1 MEELFKERKEKLN
14 IFKAFRNKNLK
25 AEKKD
30 VPEGIYMK
38 CSNCGETLLKTAL
51 KENLYVCP
59 NCHEHLKI
67 TAPRRLKFLV
77 DKGSFRELNG
87 KMKFSN
93 PINFPNY
100 EKKIKD
106 LQVKT
111 GLNEAV
117 ITGVAKIDKIPAVV
131 VVMDSRFLMASMGNI
146 VGEKIT
152 RATEYATKKKLPLII
167 FCASGGA
174 RMQEGIIS
182 LMQMAKTSQAIA
194 KHQNEGLLYISYIT
208 NPTTGGVTASFASL
222 GDIII
227 AEPNALIGFAGA
239 RVIEQT
245 INQKLPE
252 GFQRAE
258 FMLKQGFIDMVVERK
273 DMRSTLAKLLKMHTS
288 GGR

>member
-14 IFKAFRNKNLK
+14 IFKAFRNKNFK
-25 AEKKD
+25 SEKKD
-30 VPEGIYMK
+30 VPEGIYVK
-38 CSNCGETLLKTAL
+38 CTNCGETLLRQEL
-51 KENLYVCP
+51 KEQLYVCP
-59 NCHEHLKI
+59 HCHEHLKI
-67 TAPRRLKFLV
+67 SAQRRLKFLV

-87 KMKFSN
+87 KMKFTN
-93 PINFPNY
+93 PIGFPNY

-106 LQVKT
+106 LQIKT

-117 ITGVAKIDKIPAVV
+117 VTGVGKIDKISAVIA
-131 VVMDSRFLMASMGNI
+131 VMDSRFLMASMGNV

-152 RATEYATKKKLPLII
+152 RAAEYATKKKLPLII
-167 FCASGGA
+167 FSASGGA

-208 NPTTGGVTASFASL
+208 HPTTGGVTASFASL

-227 AEPNALIGFAGA
+227 AEPNALIGFAGP

-252 GFQRAE
+252 GFQRSE

-273 DMRSTLAKLLKMHTS
+273 EMRQTLAKLLKMHAL

>member
-14 IFKAFRNKNLK
+14 IFKAFRNKNFK
-25 AEKKD
+25 SEKKD
-30 VPEGIYMK
+30 VPEGIYVK
-38 CSNCGETLLKTAL
+38 CTNCGETLLRQEL
-51 KENLYVCP
+51 KEQLYVCP
-59 NCHEHLKI
+59 HCHEHLKI
-67 TAPRRLKFLV
+67 SAQRRLKYLV

-87 KMKFSN
+87 KMKFTN
-93 PINFPNY
+93 PIGFPNY

-106 LQVKT
+106 LQIKT
-111 GLNEAV
+111 GLNEAIV
-117 ITGVAKIDKIPAVV
+117 TGVGKIDKISAVIA
-131 VVMDSRFLMASMGNI
+131 VMDSRFLMASMGNV

-152 RATEYATKKKLPLII
+152 RAAEYATKKKLPLII
-167 FCASGGA
+167 FSASGGA

-208 NPTTGGVTASFASL
+208 HPTTGGVTASFASL

-227 AEPNALIGFAGA
+227 AEPNALIGFAGP

-252 GFQRAE
+252 GFQRSE

-273 DMRSTLAKLLKMHTS
+273 EMRQTLAKLLKMHTL

>member
-14 IFKAFRNKNLK
+14 IFKAFRNKNFK
-25 AEKKD
+25 SEKKD
-30 VPEGIYMK
+30 VPEGIYVK
-38 CSNCGETLLKTAL
+38 CTNCGETLLRQEL
-51 KENLYVCP
+51 KEKLYVCP
-59 NCHEHLKI
+59 HCHEHLKI
-67 TAPRRLKFLV
+67 SAQRRLKYLV

-87 KMKFSN
+87 KMKFTN
-93 PINFPNY
+93 PIGFPNY

-106 LQVKT
+106 LQIKT

-117 ITGVAKIDKIPAVV
+117 VTGVGKIDKIPAVIA
-131 VVMDSRFLMASMGNI
+131 VMDSRFLMASMGNV

-152 RATEYATKKKLPLII
+152 RAAEYATKKKLPLII
-167 FCASGGA
+167 FSASGGA

-208 NPTTGGVTASFASL
+208 HPTTGGVTASFASL

-227 AEPNALIGFAGA
+227 AEPNALIGFAGP

-252 GFQRAE
+252 GFQRSE

-273 DMRSTLAKLLKMHTS
+273 EMRQTLAKLLKMHTL

>member
-14 IFKAFRNKNLK
+14 IFKAFRNKNFK
-25 AEKKD
+25 SEKKD
-30 VPEGIYMK
+30 VPEGIYVK
-38 CSNCGETLLKTAL
+38 CTNCGETLLRQEL
-51 KENLYVCP
+51 KEQLYVCP
-59 NCHEHLKI
+59 HCHEHLKI
-67 TAPRRLKFLV
+67 SAQRRLKYLV

-87 KMKFSN
+87 KMKFTN
-93 PINFPNY
+93 PIGFPNY

-106 LQVKT
+106 LQIKT

-117 ITGVAKIDKIPAVV
+117 VTGVGKIDKISAVIA
-131 VVMDSRFLMASMGNI
+131 VMDSRFLMASMGNV

-152 RATEYATKKKLPLII
+152 RAAEYATKKKLPLII
-167 FCASGGA
+167 FSASGGA

-208 NPTTGGVTASFASL
+208 HPTTGGVTASFASL

-227 AEPNALIGFAGA
+227 AEPNALIGFAGP

-252 GFQRAE
+252 GFQRSE

-273 DMRSTLAKLLKMHTS
+273 EMRQTLAKLLKMHTL

>member
-14 IFKAFRNKNLK
+14 IFKAFRNKNFK
-25 AEKKD
+25 SEKKD
-30 VPEGIYMK
+30 VPEGIYVK
-38 CSNCGETLLKTAL
+38 CTNCGETLLRQEL
-51 KENLYVCP
+51 KEQLYVCP
-59 NCHEHLKI
+59 HCHEHLKI
-67 TAPRRLKFLV
+67 SAQRRLKYLV

-87 KMKFSN
+87 KMKFTN
-93 PINFPNY
+93 PIGFPNY

-106 LQVKT
+106 LQIKT

-117 ITGVAKIDKIPAVV
+117 VTGVGKIDKIPAVIA
-131 VVMDSRFLMASMGNI
+131 VMDSRFLMASMGNV

-152 RATEYATKKKLPLII
+152 RAAEYATKKKLPLII
-167 FCASGGA
+167 FSASGGA

-208 NPTTGGVTASFASL
+208 HPTTGGVTASFASL

-227 AEPNALIGFAGA
+227 AEPNALIGFAGP

-252 GFQRAE
+252 GFQRSE

-273 DMRSTLAKLLKMHTS
+273 EMRQTLAKLLKMHTL

>member
-14 IFKAFRNKNLK
+14 IFKAFRNKNFK
-25 AEKKD
+25 SEKKD
-30 VPEGIYMK
+30 VPEGIYVK
-38 CSNCGETLLKTAL
+38 CTNCGETLLRQEL
-51 KENLYVCP
+51 KEQFYVCP
-59 NCHEHLKI
+59 HCHEHLKI
-67 TAPRRLKFLV
+67 SAQRRLKFLV

-87 KMKFSN
+87 KMKFTNS
-93 PINFPNY
+93 IGFPNY

-106 LQVKT
+106 LQIKT

-117 ITGVAKIDKIPAVV
+117 VTGVGKIDKMPAVIA
-131 VVMDSRFLMASMGNI
+131 VMDSRFLMASMGNV

-152 RATEYATKKKLPLII
+152 RAAEYATKKKLPLII
-167 FCASGGA
+167 FSASGGA

-208 NPTTGGVTASFASL
+208 HPTTGGVTASFASL

-227 AEPNALIGFAGA
+227 AEPNALIGFAGP

-252 GFQRAE
+252 GFQRSE

-273 DMRSTLAKLLKMHTS
+273 EMRQTLAKLLKMHAL